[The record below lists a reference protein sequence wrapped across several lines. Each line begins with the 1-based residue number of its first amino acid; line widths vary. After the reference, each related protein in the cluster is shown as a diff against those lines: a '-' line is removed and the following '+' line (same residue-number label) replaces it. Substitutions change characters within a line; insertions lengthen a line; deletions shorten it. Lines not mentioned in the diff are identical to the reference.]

1 MFIKLVNLGRDA
13 ELKYT
18 AAGKAVCNLAMAYSV
33 GWGDNKKT
41 QWIDGSLWGKKAESL
56 VEYLKKGTKI
66 LITADDVE
74 LESYPKN
81 DGTTGSKLKCR
92 VVDIEFA
99 SPRQDGQQV
108 TQAHPAPAPQQAP
121 AQQQAPANAGG
132 YDDFSNDIPF

>member
-13 ELKYT
+13 SLQYT

-41 QWIDGSLWGKKAESL
+41 QWIDGSLWGKKAEAL

-108 TQAHPAPAPQQAP
+108 TQAHLAPAPQQAP
-121 AQQQAPANAGG
+121 ANTGG
-132 YDDFSNDIPF
+132 FDDFSDVIPF

>member
-41 QWIDGSLWGKKAESL
+41 QWIDGSLWGKKAEAL

-66 LITADDVE
+66 LITADDIE
-74 LESYPKN
+74 LETYPKN

-99 SPRQDGQQV
+99 SPRQDGQQDAA
-108 TQAHPAPAPQQAP
+108 QAPQPAP
-121 AQQQAPANAGG
+121 AQQQSATPQPAQGFTG
-132 YDDFSNDIPF
+132 FNDMDELPF